1 MELDEK
7 QNEVYNL
14 QICMTAYGC
23 CPISERGG
31 YKT

>member
-1 MELDEK
+1 MELDVEK
-7 QNEVYNL
+7 CSL
-14 QICMTAYGC
+14 QPENMHNDYGC